1 MSQTGTVPMAGTA
14 TSTSRKPPCITSHLA
29 RTVFMAALK
38 DYQRPEVQEDYRRW
52 KKERAATAARGQND
66 G

>member
-1 MSQTGTVPMAGTA
+1 MSQIGTVPMAGTA
-14 TSTSRKPPCITSHLA
+14 ASTSRKPPCITSHLA
-29 RTVFMAALK
+29 RAVFTAVLK

-52 KKERAATAARGQND
+52 KKERTAMAARGQSN